1 MRVSLDRV
9 GGGTRMTGVSRFPN
23 LEAME
28 QLLGMGMEEGLKAA
42 LGQMDDVLR
51 G

>member
-1 MRVSLDRV
+1 MVTVTTFPSLAA
-9 GGGTRMTGVSRFPN
+9 
-23 LEAME
+23 LE

-42 LGQMDDVLR
+42 MGQIDGFFLTA